1 MAMAPVN
8 SIRRWDF
15 NIGQFPLDL
24 PLISANRRIAEL
36 AISTSALQS
45 TAVRRHF
52 CCFEKKMHR
61 WKAKI
66 LLFRTSKKLQTFSP
80 KSTLE
85 TRKKTHAPNLSVQPG
100 RRSEERWRVS
110 LALVRLVVLKAKVP
124 LELTRPCMPAGPL
137 ATPPPSPVKRVPTT
151 RTEAVSEL
159 PPGDCRGSK

>member
-15 NIGQFPLDL
+15 NIGQFPLGL

-45 TAVRRHF
+45 TAGRRN
-52 CCFEKKMHR
+52 CCYFEKKMHR

-80 KSTLE
+80 KATLE

-100 RRSEERWRVS
+100 TNSHTELRTVS
-110 LALVRLVVLKAKVP
+110 NTCTNDRTDDPIADSGA
-124 LELTRPCMPAGPL
+124 RPA
-137 ATPPPSPVKRVPTT
+137 ADRHSRPTH
-151 RTEAVSEL
+151 RHL
-159 PPGDCRGSK
+159 PHL